1 MITFIIF
8 NKKRDIYNFEKE
20 NKHMDHEYYKIKI
33 QNGWNFDLKQYNDNN
48 NINKNKTHGIIDTCK
63 TNKYYRLEKNRTI

>member
-1 MITFIIF
+1 
-8 NKKRDIYNFEKE
+8 
-20 NKHMDHEYYKIKI
+20 MDHEYYKIKI